1 MIQMW
6 RCGALAVLVLAG
18 LGAAR
23 ADKGQEPIPL
33 WPKEAPGE
41 KGDVGPEKSEV
52 RPQNKITI
60 VSNVTRPTLTV
71 FPAPADRNTGTAVI
85 ICPGGGYHA
94 LAWDLEGT
102 EVAEWLNSLGVT
114 GIVLKYRVPARK
126 GRERY
131 AAALQDAQRA
141 VGIVRHRAHEWGV
154 DPGRIGILGFSAG
167 GHLSAAACTSYD
179 QRTYEPVD
187 DADRVSC
194 RPDFALLIYPAY
206 LVTGKANDKLA
217 PELKVTKDTPRTFI
231 VYTEDD
237 PVHVEC
243 GLFYY
248 LALKSAKVPA
258 EMHLYPSGGHG
269 YGLRPSSNVVSTWPK
284 RAEEWLGS
292 IGALGRKKGQ

>member
-1 MIQMW
+1 MMQFW

-18 LGAAR
+18 LGSAR

-33 WPKEAPGE
+33 WPKEVPGE
-41 KGDVGPEKSEV
+41 KGDVGPEKSEP

-60 VSNVTRPTLTV
+60 ISNVTRPTLTV

-167 GHLSAAACTSYD
+167 GHLSAATCTNYD
-179 QRTYEPVD
+179 HRTYEPVD

-206 LVTGKANDKLA
+206 LVTGKDNDKLA